1 MDMFKLTDKDKKMLL
16 ILLIFII
23 ALGFYYT
30 YNFTSG
36 KIDSL
41 KDENSQKQARLEEL
55 NRAVDIFNKNKDKIE
70 ETKLNYFDI
79 SQKLANNLDEKFCV
93 VDALNLL
100 RKYGATINDLPI
112 SAKQE
117 YKYNNNNK
125 KIDGAYYHSLKISTQ
140 LSYDNL
146 KKLFTETQD
155 FNTLYSIDNLSIVPL
170 NNGDLVSTSFELK
183 FFGFKDDKAP
193 IRQWQDLNLQ
203 TGKDKIFTTS
213 TVNTTSVADT
223 TNLSPTSKQFIEEN
237 KDFIVSLSTLNSP
250 TTAIQIVKTGEN
262 FQIYGK
268 NKEIEKATIEIK
280 QNGDKLLYRMST
292 EGDAHPK
299 DGNFKEFKTN
309 SQNVIIFVYS
319 TERKYQDDKNVVL
332 LNVKNE
338 TNKKVMVY
346 VFNDDKNKPRLNITA
361 TGNNIFV
368 EKR

>member
-1 MDMFKLTDKDKKMLL
+1 MGMFKLTDRDKKMLL
-16 ILLIFII
+16 ILSIFVI
-23 ALGFYYT
+23 ALVFYYT
-30 YNFTSG
+30 YQFTSG
-36 KIDSL
+36 KIDTL
-41 KDENSQKQARLEEL
+41 KEENSQKVARLDEL
-55 NRAVDIFNKNKDKIE
+55 NRAAEIYNKNKDKID

-100 RKYGATINDLPI
+100 RKYQATINDLPT

-117 YKYNNNNK
+117 YKYNDNNK
-125 KIDGAYYHSLKISTQ
+125 KIDGAFFYSLKISTQ
-140 LSYDNL
+140 LSYENL
-146 KKLFTETQD
+146 KKLFTETKD
-155 FNTLYSIDNLSIVPL
+155 FNTLYSVDNLSIVPL
-170 NNGDLVSTSFELK
+170 NNGDMVSTSFELK
-183 FFGFKDDKAP
+183 FFGFKDEKAP
-193 IRQWQDLNLQ
+193 IRQWQDFNLQ
-203 TGKDKIFTTS
+203 TGKDKIFSTS
-213 TVNTTSVADT
+213 TVNTINTADT
-223 TNLSPTSKQFIEEN
+223 TGLNTNSKQFIEDN

-250 TTAIQIVKTGEN
+250 TTSIQMVKSGEN

-268 NKEIEKATIEIK
+268 NKEVEKASIELK
-280 QNGDKLLYRMST
+280 QNGDKLLYRMAT

-299 DGNFKEFKTN
+299 EGNFKEFKTN
-309 SQNVIIFVYS
+309 SQNVIIYVYS

-346 VFNDDKNKPRLNITA
+346 VFNDDKNKPRLNLTA